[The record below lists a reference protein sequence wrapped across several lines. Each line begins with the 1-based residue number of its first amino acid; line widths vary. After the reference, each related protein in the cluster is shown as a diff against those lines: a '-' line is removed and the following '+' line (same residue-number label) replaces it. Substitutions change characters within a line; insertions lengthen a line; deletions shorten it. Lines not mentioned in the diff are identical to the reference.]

1 MKNLKVVLLAVL
13 TAVGLAGCG
22 ECQHVDDNHD
32 HKCDKC
38 GVVMS
43 QCEDKDPKDH
53 LCDWCGAK
61 VSEHEA
67 VAGSHNCGICGEKL
81 SEHKDENKDHKCD
94 ICGEKLSEHHAADG
108 SHNCEYCGEKISEHK
123 DENKD
128 HNCDIC
134 GEKLSEHHA
143 ADGSHNCEY
152 CGAKLTEHVDAMH
165 DGTCDICGEAMEV
178 VHVDPGHDGICDVC
192 GAPVAVHHVD
202 DGTGYCSCGKKI
214 VLESAV
220 LNVDAAKKV
229 YGKDQLF
236 DNSGVKVIGTYTDEQ
251 VKEVPCTCST
261 PDMSTAGTKEI
272 TVTYLDKDGAEQH
285 FYFNIEVTYWSEGD
299 LEIIDEATLLG
310 YADPLPYLPGMR
322 IETDLVEETWNVIK
336 EDSSL
341 DEVDQYWE
349 LMNDYSVVAS
359 ISGRAVN
366 YEMVEFPTTYLSPSD
381 LETIN
386 EVYGFS
392 EGNFYVF
399 YLIPSYEAG
408 EYGTQRFF
416 VGDEYFIFGLTDE
429 GDFKLYDRFVEAYW
443 DGYWDGN
450 ENCDMDMFDVSKI
463 KAAGYNVKDDFLSEL
478 GMIPYY
484 YFSELAGNC
493 LTFPD
498 MENDTGYLIF
508 NSYKTIF
515 PFDFYFDD
523 FAEVVS
529 VDLINGTE
537 KDCNDFITELLE
549 LGYVADVEYPNV
561 YSYSNEYVG
570 TISFDVIP
578 FSEDYVSNV
587 YGSAA
592 AEELGV
598 DAGFGFTFYYAA
610 PERDD
615 FITILTPA
623 LDSLLELF
631 GENVNYLE
639 INTDYYDGEGEG
651 EIIADFY
658 VVADEAPL
666 DSEAVEASLAALLP
680 AGFYSYGPAE
690 YNSEYECWEEEFTNG
705 TYGVYLSVFDAD
717 DDGDCEVYLE
727 FYYGEEIIET
737 FTDKMVAVA
746 EAFTGSE
753 ITPFSIP
760 GGYSMSAVV
769 GATGGEDTAESLLDV
784 VYNGYVYCGLVEEG
798 AEPEE
803 FEPDDWGVTVLSYDG
818 QFEVS
823 FEVFNNDLGDYVCSI
838 TIVSAAPWAGT
849 PEEGFLAVMNAL
861 EMPEEY
867 YAYAKTLG
875 YLTWY
880 DAVPVSYA
888 SAALNQ
894 TLTDIEGYL
903 PRGVEFVGKD
913 PDSNTFYY
921 QSADGSVTFI
931 IEVGVYYEDET
942 QNTVYTSFAVNVI
955 LTPAE

>member
-1 MKNLKVVLLAVL
+1 MKNLKVVLLAVF

-22 ECQHVDDNHD
+22 ECQHVDENHD

-38 GVVMS
+38 GVVLS
-43 QCEDKDPKDH
+43 ECEDKDPKDH

-81 SEHKDENKDHKCD
+81 SEHKDDNKDHKCD
-94 ICGEKLSEHHAADG
+94 ICGETLSQHHAADG
-108 SHNCEYCGEKISEHK
+108 SHNCEYCG
-123 DENKD
+123 D
-128 HNCDIC
+128 
-134 GEKLSEHHA
+134 KLSDCA
-143 ADGSHNCEY
+143 AAPNSHYCAI

-165 DGTCDICGEAMEV
+165 DGTCDICGEAMAV
-178 VHVDPGHDGICDVC
+178 VHVDPAHDGICDVC

-236 DNSGVKVIGTYTDEQ
+236 DDSGVKVIGTYTDEQ

-261 PDMSTAGTKEI
+261 PDMSTVGSKEI
-272 TVTYLDKDGAEQH
+272 TVTYLDKDGTEQH

-299 LEIIDEATLLG
+299 LDIIDKATLLG

-322 IETDLVEETWNVIK
+322 IETDLVEETWNVVK
-336 EDSSL
+336 DDSSL

-359 ISGRAVN
+359 INGKAVN
-366 YEMVEFPTTYLSPSD
+366 YEMVEFPTTNSSASD

-386 EVYGFS
+386 ETYGFS
-392 EGNFYVF
+392 EGNFYIF
-399 YLIPSYEAG
+399 YLIPSYEDAK
-408 EYGTQRFF
+408 YGTQRFF
-416 VGDEYFIFGLTDE
+416 VDDEYFIFGLTDE
-429 GDFKLYDRFVEAYW
+429 GDFKLYDRLVEAYW
-443 DGYWDGN
+443 DGYFDGN
-450 ENCDMDMFDVSKI
+450 ENCDMDMYDVSKI
-463 KAAGYNVKDDFLSEL
+463 KAVGYNVKDDFLSEL

-484 YFSELAGNC
+484 YFSELAGNS

-498 MENDTGYLIF
+498 MENNTGYLIF

-561 YSYSNEYVG
+561 YSYSHEYVG
-570 TISFDVIP
+570 TITFDVIP
-578 FSEDYVSNV
+578 FSENYVSSV
-587 YGSAA
+587 YSSAA
-592 AEELGV
+592 AAQLGM

-615 FITILTPA
+615 FITVLTPA

-639 INTDYYDGEGEG
+639 INTDYYDGDGEG

-690 YNSEYECWEEEFTNG
+690 YNSKSECWEEEFTNG

-717 DDGDCEVYLE
+717 EDGDCEVYLE
-727 FYYGEEIIET
+727 FYYGKEIIET
-737 FTDKMVAVA
+737 FTNKMVAVA
-746 EAFTGSE
+746 EDFTGSE
-753 ITPFSIP
+753 ITPVPITD
-760 GGYSMSAVV
+760 GYGMSAVV
-769 GATGGEDTAESLLDV
+769 GATGGDNTAESLLNT
-784 VYNGYVYCGLVEEG
+784 VYNGYVYYGLVEEG

-803 FEPDDWGVTVLSYDG
+803 LDTDCWGVTVLSYDG
-818 QFEVS
+818 QFEVMIN
-823 FEVFNNDLGDYVCSI
+823 VYDNGKGAYACDI
-838 TIVSAAPWAGT
+838 MIVSAAPWAGT
-849 PEEGFLAVMNAL
+849 PEEGFVAVMNAL
-861 EMPEEY
+861 GIPEAY
-867 YAYAKTLG
+867 YDYAKTLG

-880 DAVPVSYA
+880 EEVPLSYG
-888 SAALNQ
+888 SAALNA
-894 TLTDIEGYL
+894 TLTDIVEAL

-931 IEVGVYYEDET
+931 IQVGLYYEDQSHQT
-942 QNTVYTSFAVNVI
+942 YCTSYAVNVI
-955 LTPAE
+955 ETPAE